1 MLVTFKETTMSDP
14 KPLPEYVEH
23 TDGNNH
29 SYLSPENRKEIEVVK
44 DRIRAGDRE
53 GVNRDTNEAI
63 NRIKEAL

>member
-1 MLVTFKETTMSDP
+1 MLVTLKETTMSDP
-14 KPLPEYVEH
+14 KPLPEYVKH

-29 SYLSPENRKEIEVVK
+29 SFLSPENRNKIDEVK

-63 NRIKEAL
+63 NRIKEAF